1 MNIHD
6 ATRRFETQ
14 LRADGRSSNTIS
26 SYLRD
31 LRTLAGWL
39 AETGRPADVSGLAT
53 DDLSAFVTSPA
64 VTEKRDGTPKAAG
77 SVDKVKMSLKAFFTF
92 LVKTGVLPASP
103 ARLLRGGSR
112 RNGDR
117 ALPEILTFDE
127 KKTLLR
133 TVSRTRGAK
142 ARRDHALLDVLLHT
156 GLRLESLVAL
166 DLEDVRLPEKRLVVR
181 CLKGGGETQKFLP
194 AALRRRLERYLA
206 FRRGVDADSPAL
218 FLSNRRTRLSA
229 RQVQRIVAGWLA
241 AAGIEKEITPHG
253 LRHSFATHLYE
264 RSRDLLA
271 VQRALDHRH
280 VSTTQVYAQVSDEAL
295 EAALERL

>member
-1 MNIHD
+1 MQID
-6 ATRRFETQ
+6 EALARFETQ
-14 LRADGRSSNTIS
+14 LRADSRSPNTIS

-31 LRTLAGWL
+31 LRVLAGWL
-39 AETGRPADVSGLAT
+39 GATGRPADVRRLTT

-64 VTEKRDGTPKAAG
+64 VTDKAGAAPKAPG

-103 ARLLRGGSR
+103 ARLLRGQR
-112 RNGDR
+112 RNGER
-117 ALPEILTFDE
+117 ALPEILTFEE
-127 KKTLLR
+127 KKAVLR
-133 TVSRTRGAK
+133 AVEQTRGPR
-142 ARRDHALLDVLLHT
+142 ARRDHAILDVLLHT

-166 DLEDVRLPEKRLVVR
+166 DLDDVRLPEKRLLVR
-181 CLKGGGETQKFLP
+181 RLKGGGETQKFLT
-194 AALRRRLERYLA
+194 AALRRRLEHYLA
-206 FRRGVDADSPAL
+206 FRRTIEAESPAL
-218 FLSNRRTRLSA
+218 FLSNRRRRLSA
-229 RQVQRIVAGWLA
+229 RQVERIVAGWLG

-253 LRHSFATHLYE
+253 LRHSFATHLYQ

-280 VSTTQVYAQVSDEAL
+280 VATTQIYAQVSDDAL

>member
-1 MNIHD
+1 MQID
-6 ATRRFETQ
+6 EAIRRFETQ
-14 LRADGRSSNTIS
+14 LRADSRSANTIS

-31 LRTLAGWL
+31 LRSLAGWL
-39 AETGRPADVSGLAT
+39 AETGRPAGVGRLAT

-64 VTEKRDGTPKAAG
+64 VTAKRDGTPKAAG
-77 SVDKVKMSLKAFFTF
+77 SIDKVKMSLKSFFSF
-92 LVKTGVLPASP
+92 LVKTGALPASP
-103 ARLLRGGSR
+103 ARLLRGGRGR
-112 RNGDR
+112 RER

-127 KKTLLR
+127 KKSLLR
-133 TVSRTRGAK
+133 TIARTRGPL
-142 ARRDHALLDVLLHT
+142 ARRDHAILDVLLHT

-166 DLEDVRLPEKRLVVR
+166 DVEDVRLPEKRVVVR
-181 CLKGGGETQKFLP
+181 RLKGGGETQKFLP

-206 FRRGVDADSPAL
+206 SRRGIDADSPAL

-241 AAGIEKEITPHG
+241 AAGIEKAITPHG
-253 LRHSFATHLYE
+253 LRHSFATHLYQ

>member
-1 MNIHD
+1 MQLDD
-6 ATRRFETQ
+6 AIRRFETQ
-14 LRADGRSSNTIS
+14 LRAESRSPHTVA

-39 AETGRPADVSGLAT
+39 DETGRPADVRALTT

-64 VTEKRDGTPKAAG
+64 VTEKGDGTPKAPG
-77 SVDKVKMSLKAFFTF
+77 SVDKVKMSLKALFTF

-103 ARLLRGGSR
+103 ARLLRGQR
-112 RNGDR
+112 RNGER

-127 KKTLLR
+127 KKALLR
-133 TVSRTRGAK
+133 TVERTRGAQ

-166 DLEDVRLPEKRLVVR
+166 DVEDVRLPEKRVLVR
-181 CLKGGGETQKFLP
+181 RLKGGGETQKFLP

-206 FRRGVDADSPAL
+206 FRRAIDAESPAL
-218 FLSNRRTRLSA
+218 FLSNRRRRLSA
-229 RQVQRIVAGWLA
+229 RQVERIVAGWLA

-253 LRHSFATHLYE
+253 LRHSFATHLYQ

-280 VSTTQVYAQVSDEAL
+280 VSTTQIYAQVSDDAL